1 MNRSTIIDVRMRAQL
16 TNPFSLL
23 SKREYAE
30 QRRLRHIL
38 LPVFKSQQSQEQKIY
53 LRYIKENTGFFL
65 S

>member
-1 MNRSTIIDVRMRAQL
+1 MNQSTTIEVRMRAEF

-23 SKREYAE
+23 SKKEYSE
-30 QRRLRHIL
+30 QRRLRTML
-38 LPVFKSQQSQEQKIY
+38 LPVFRLQQSQEQKIY